1 MPCTYQESIGV
12 VLFNLAMGHFMRTNH
27 RYAGKYRIIGKGLEY
42 RLLDVEAVL
51 NKDDSGVFVGYCGCN
66 YIM

>member
-1 MPCTYQESIGV
+1 
-12 VLFNLAMGHFMRTNH
+12 MRTNH